1 MLKEDEKKKKKKK
14 EKISESMMAH
24 HLHLNS
30 VRNIGTT

>member
-1 MLKEDEKKKKKKK
+1 MLEEDKKKKNKK
-14 EKISESMMAH
+14 EKISESMKAH